1 MIKTVIL
8 LMAKID
14 QLDIFLTTVERFR
27 SGKGRK
33 GGRMDAF
40 DMVWN
45 LLVGSEGDNI
55 IASAGKNVEAYDKL
69 RFQLIELLESL
80 EEPFDK
86 ARSLIKEAKR
96 SKKVTSDTAKQFQGV
111 FDTAKGIVGK
121 IIMLVQ
127 SAKRK

>member
-1 MIKTVIL
+1 
-8 LMAKID
+8 
-14 QLDIFLTTVERFR
+14 
-27 SGKGRK
+27 
-33 GGRMDAF
+33 MDAF
-40 DMVWN
+40 DMIWN

-55 IASAGKNVEAYDKL
+55 ITSAGRNVEAYDKL
-69 RFQLIELLESL
+69 RLQLIELLESL

-86 ARSLIKEAKR
+86 ARSLIKEAKK

-127 SAKRK
+127 SAKGK